1 MTAPAYPFGDG
12 TSLEMEPEYA
22 SLRAGE
28 PISKVAL
35 PYGGEAWLVTRYDE
49 VRQVLT
55 DQRFSARAMTAE
67 PDPPRFTPMPLFPA
81 GVMSMDPP
89 EHTRIRSL
97 VSKAFTARRV
107 EALRPRVR
115 EIAGDLA
122 DRMVASGPPADLVA
136 GFALPLPVTVICEL
150 LGVPYADQDRFRT
163 LSDALLSTT
172 ALPME
177 QVGAAVMEL
186 NDYLAGLIA
195 KRRADPRDDML
206 TALVQARDN
215 EDRLSEQELVEFSVG
230 LLVTGHETAATQI
243 ANFTYVLSRNPAQ
256 LAELRADVS
265 LVPRA
270 VEELLRHT
278 PLGAVSGIPRMA
290 TEDVPMG
297 DVVIRAGDAVIPS
310 INSANHDEALFADP
324 HRLDV
329 RREENPHIAFGHGVH
344 FCLGSQLARAELQIA
359 LETLLTKLPN
369 LRVEAEDAE
378 LAWKQGLLIRGFR
391 ELHVTW

>member
-12 TSLEMEPEYA
+12 TRLDMEPEYA
-22 SLRAGE
+22 CLRAEE
-28 PISKVAL
+28 PISRVRL
-35 PYGGEAWLVTRYDE
+35 PYGGEAWLVTRYDD

-55 DQRFSARAMTAE
+55 DQRFSAREMTSQ

-97 VSKAFTARRV
+97 VAKAFTARRV
-107 EALRPRVR
+107 EALRPRIR
-115 EIAGDLA
+115 EIADGLA
-122 DRMVASGPPADLVA
+122 DRMVAAGPPADLVT

-163 LSDALLSTT
+163 LSDSLLSTT

-177 QVGAAVMEL
+177 EIGAAVMEL

-195 KRRADPRDDML
+195 KRRAEPMEDLL
-206 TALVQARDN
+206 TGLVQARDQ

-243 ANFTYVLSRNPAQ
+243 ANFTYVLARHPDQ
-256 LAELRADVS
+256 LAALRADPS
-265 LVPRA
+265 QVPRA

-290 TEDVPMG
+290 VEDVRMG
-297 DVVIRAGDAVIPS
+297 DVLIRAGEAVIPS
-310 INSANHDEALFADP
+310 INSANHDEALFENAD
-324 HRLDV
+324 RLDV
-329 RREENPHIAFGHGVH
+329 GREQNPHIAFGHGVH

-359 LETLLTKLPN
+359 LETLLTKLPG
-369 LRVEAEDAE
+369 LRVEGADQD

-391 ELHVTW
+391 ELPVSW

>member
-1 MTAPAYPFGDG
+1 MTVPAYPFGDG
-12 TSLEMEPEYA
+12 MSLEMEPEYA
-22 SLRAGE
+22 RLRAE
-28 PISKVAL
+28 APVSRVRL
-35 PYGGEAWLVTRYDE
+35 PYGGEAWLVTRYDD

-55 DQRFSARAMTAE
+55 DQRFSARAMTSE

-107 EALRPRVR
+107 EALRPRIR
-115 EIAGDLA
+115 AIAADLA
-122 DRMVASGPPADLVA
+122 DRMTAAGPPADLVA

-150 LGVPYADQDRFRT
+150 LGVPYADQNRFRV

-177 QVGAAVMEL
+177 EVGAAVMEL
-186 NDYLAGLIA
+186 NGYLAGLIA
-195 KRRADPRDDML
+195 QRRAEPSDDLL
-206 TALVQARDN
+206 TALVQARDD

-243 ANFTYVLSRNPAQ
+243 ANFTYVLSRNPDQ
-256 LAELRADVS
+256 LAALRADLS

-290 TEDVPMG
+290 VEDVPMG
-297 DVVIRAGDAVIPS
+297 GVVIRKGEAVIPS
-310 INSANHDEALFADP
+310 INSANHDEALFETP
-324 HRLDV
+324 ECLQV
-329 RREENPHIAFGHGVH
+329 RRPDNPHIAFGHGVH

-359 LETLLTKLPN
+359 LETLLTRLPG
-369 LRVEAEDAE
+369 LRVEGADED
-378 LAWKQGLLIRGFR
+378 LAWKHGLLIRGFR
-391 ELHVTW
+391 ELRVSW

>member
-12 TSLEMEPEYA
+12 TSLDMEPEYA
-22 SLRAGE
+22 CLRAEE
-28 PISKVAL
+28 PISRVRL

-55 DQRFSARAMTAE
+55 DQRFSARAMTSE

-97 VSKAFTARRV
+97 VSKVFTARRV
-107 EALRPRVR
+107 EALRPRIR

-122 DRMVASGPPADLVA
+122 DRMVAGGPPADLVA
-136 GFALPLPVTVICEL
+136 AFALPLPVTVICEL
-150 LGVPYADQDRFRT
+150 LGVPTADQDRFRT

-177 QVGAAVMEL
+177 EIGAAVMEL

-195 KRRADPRDDML
+195 KRRAAPSDDLL

-243 ANFTYVLSRNPAQ
+243 ANFTHVLARHPDQ
-256 LAELRADVS
+256 LAALRADAS

-297 DVVIRAGDAVIPS
+297 DVVIRAGEAVIPS

-324 HRLDV
+324 AHLDV
-329 RREENPHIAFGHGVH
+329 RRVNNPHIAFGHGVH

-359 LETLLTKLPN
+359 LETLLAKLPG
-369 LRVEAEDAE
+369 LRVEGEDAD
-378 LAWKQGLLIRGFR
+378 LAWKRGLLIRGFR
-391 ELHVTW
+391 ELPVSW

>member
-1 MTAPAYPFGDG
+1 MTAPAYPFGEG
-12 TSLEMEPEYA
+12 TRLDLEPEYA
-22 SLRAGE
+22 CLRAQE
-28 PISKVAL
+28 PISRVRL
-35 PYGGEAWLVTRYDE
+35 PYGGEAWLATRYDD

-55 DQRFSARAMTAE
+55 DQRFSSRAMTAE

-107 EALRPRVR
+107 DALRPRIS
-115 EIAGDLA
+115 EIANELA
-122 DRMVASGPPADLVA
+122 DGLVAQGPPADLVT

-150 LGVPYADQDRFRT
+150 LGVPFADRDRFRV

-177 QVGAAVMEL
+177 EIGAAVMEL

-195 KRRADPRDDML
+195 QHRAEPRDDL
-206 TALVQARDN
+206 LSGLVQARDRD
-215 EDRLSEQELVEFSVG
+215 DRLSEQELVEFSVG

-243 ANFTYVLSRNPAQ
+243 ANFAYVLARHPDQ
-256 LAELRADVS
+256 LAALRADMS
-265 LVPRA
+265 LVPQA

-290 TEDVPMG
+290 VEDVQLG
-297 DVVIRAGDAVIPS
+297 DVLIRAGEAVIPS
-310 INSANHDEALFADP
+310 INSANHDEALFDQP
-324 HRLDV
+324 DRLDLL
-329 RREENPHIAFGHGVH
+329 REQNPHIAFGHGVH

-359 LETLLTKLPN
+359 LETLLTRLPD
-369 LRVEAEDAE
+369 LCVEGDDHD
-378 LAWKQGLLIRGFR
+378 LAWKKGLLIRGFR
-391 ELHVTW
+391 KLPVTW